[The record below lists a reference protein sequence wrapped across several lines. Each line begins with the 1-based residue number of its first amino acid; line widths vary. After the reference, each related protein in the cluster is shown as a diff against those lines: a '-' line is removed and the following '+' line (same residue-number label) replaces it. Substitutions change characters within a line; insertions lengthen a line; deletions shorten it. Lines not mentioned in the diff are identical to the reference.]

1 MRLSNICCLILSFGF
16 GCFSMI
22 DFIWYNDGLSPMYFA
37 LMAMLFLL
45 LTILDEV
52 KHYHEQ
58 DNI

>member
-16 GCFSMI
+16 GCISMI
-22 DFIWYNDGLSPMYFA
+22 DFIWYDDGLSPMYFT

-52 KHYHEQ
+52 KHYHE
-58 DNI
+58 